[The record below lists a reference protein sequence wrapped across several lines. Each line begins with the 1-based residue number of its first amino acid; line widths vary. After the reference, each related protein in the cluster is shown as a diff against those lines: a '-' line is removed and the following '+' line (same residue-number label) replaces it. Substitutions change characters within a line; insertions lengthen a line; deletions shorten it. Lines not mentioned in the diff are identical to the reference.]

1 MLYFDFLSCKDYIKT
16 IKNMVNF
23 SFQWHLKLFIIC
35 SVYEKGHMSELRTK
49 NRSERDLLSCEVTS
63 QLRRSLSL
71 LLFIILLLQLPAP
84 QQSAGRDWG
93 TFSLLSPSRS
103 AGQSELPEAV
113 LL

>member
-1 MLYFDFLSCKDYIKT
+1 
-16 IKNMVNF
+16 MVNF
-23 SFQWHLKLFIIC
+23 SFQWHLRLFIIC
-35 SVYEKGHMSELRTK
+35 SVYEKDHMSELRTK

-93 TFSLLSPSRS
+93 TFSLLSPSRYRLVKAS
-103 AGQSELPEAV
+103 CLRQCYYDQNTINIVHYQL
-113 LL
+113 